1 MDGASRAFAAPT
13 TVTLGGVEY
22 TVRPRVAAYYGEME
36 AHLLSK
42 RENPMQVAKESIVGE
57 TDPAVIT
64 QIIEVAMAER
74 CRAKSVTRRELAE
87 WMDSM
92 DGTAFVS
99 WLQIRHNDPTY
110 NESNPGGS
118 ATTITPA
125 FIKEKM
131 LDDFEQALNAIIA
144 TIEGISI
151 EDAMVAAESQIIDR
165 VQSQL
170 GAWVRRGRLGKLD
183 WPEPDGGGG
192 PGDLD
197 KPIPWRRIIR
207 RLANDF
213 GFTAAEV
220 GQMTLYQIKIFLR
233 NEKDLGGEYLVSAA
247 EWRRMKRER
256 ARKGKS

>member
-170 GAWVRRGRLGKLD
+170 GLGSG
-183 WPEPDGGGG
+183 EDGLGNSTGPNPMAG
-192 PGDLD
+192 EGQATSTSPSPGDESSGD
-197 KPIPWRRIIR
+197 
-207 RLANDF
+207 
-213 GFTAAEV
+213 
-220 GQMTLYQIKIFLR
+220 
-233 NEKDLGGEYLVSAA
+233 
-247 EWRRMKRER
+247 
-256 ARKGKS
+256 